1 MSLGDLF
8 PKNFKEDHF
17 KRIDLG
23 AAILV
28 EIPNFNINHKKF
40 AIYFANDNIIEG
52 NCGLVIIN
60 SEINENVNRNKFLR
74 SQHIPIDV
82 ERHQFL
88 EYDSFIDCT
97 QIHNKVIQEIV
108 DFLVRDPKRLLG
120 NVAPDVLLKV
130 HDKLVNSR
138 LISKK
143 EKLRYSLI

>member
-1 MSLGDLF
+1 MSFGDLF
-8 PKNFKEDHF
+8 PKNFKEEHF
-17 KRIDLG
+17 KGIDLG
-23 AAILV
+23 IAILV
-28 EIPNFNINHKKF
+28 EIPNFNIDYKKI

-60 SEINENVNRNKFLR
+60 SAINENVNRNQFLR
-74 SQHIPIDV
+74 LQHIPIDV
-82 ERHQFL
+82 ERHDFL
-88 EYDSFIDCT
+88 EYDSYVDCT

-108 DFLVRDPKRLLG
+108 DFLVQDPKRLLG

-138 LISKK
+138 LISRK